1 MSKSYKNS
9 LKLIKKIQKVRS
21 KNNSNWMDI
30 LRLAFKYD
38 SKNSAKLMYKIHADD
53 KKISRLVKK
62 LYQSN
67 K

>member
-30 LRLAFKYD
+30 LRLAFKYAPLEA
-38 SKNSAKLMYKIHADD
+38 SKLMKKINYQD
-53 KKISRLVKK
+53 KRISRLLSKLNVKK
-62 LYQSN
+62 
-67 K
+67 